1 METGPLDL
9 DRTAQVEGVC
19 DLILS
24 VHLGS
29 DGSGWLGARGGGAV
43 TPATQSR
50 GGAAQ
55 GSPDLTVNGAP
66 GVKLG
71 RAWIWRDQRIMRDL
85 PGAKAG
91 FGVLWTCAR
100 SGGDGPARRRT
111 PACGVPVPAVT

>member
-9 DRTAQVEGVC
+9 DRTARVEGVR

-29 DGSGWLGARGGGAV
+29 DGSGWLGARGGGVV

-71 RAWIWRDQRIMRDL
+71 SASCVIFLGLKQVSGCSGLACAAAGAVLHGGAHRRA
-85 PGAKAG
+85 A
-91 FGVLWTCAR
+91 FR
-100 SGGDGPARRRT
+100 SLR
-111 PACGVPVPAVT
+111 